1 MNFLNNLLNRNT
13 TETTVAE
20 PIKAEAVKSISTIT
34 PGDWFT
40 SKEHYLE
47 FRAAF
52 KAYASD
58 KNHKYGLRPC
68 HFIIYAIL
76 RNRDWRDGWTIP
88 THPGK
93 KVENQA
99 KLSEAWNTIKAPW
112 SEEHILKPFGDT
124 ITTEMLIAL
133 RENLDEYRNQK

>member
-1 MNFLNNLLNRNT
+1 MNFLNNLINKT
-13 TETTVAE
+13 KTEVKITKVQE
-20 PIKAEAVKSISTIT
+20 VEAPSISTVT
-34 PGDWFT
+34 PGEWFT

-52 KAYASD
+52 KKYASD
-58 KNHKYGLRPC
+58 KNNKYGLRPV

-88 THPGK
+88 EHPGK
-93 KVENQA
+93 KIENRA
-99 KLSEAWNTIKAPW
+99 KLSEAFNAIKSPW
-112 SEEHILKPFGDT
+112 SEEHVLKPFDGT

-133 RENLDEYRNQK
+133 RENLDEYRK

>member
-1 MNFLNNLLNRNT
+1 MNFLNNLINKT
-13 TETTVAE
+13 KTEVKITKVQE
-20 PIKAEAVKSISTIT
+20 VEAPSISTVT
-34 PGDWFT
+34 PGEWFT

-52 KAYASD
+52 KKYASD
-58 KNHKYGLRPC
+58 KNNKYGLRPV

-88 THPGK
+88 EHPGK
-93 KVENQA
+93 KMENRA
-99 KLSEAWNTIKAPW
+99 KLSEAFNAIKSPW
-112 SEEHILKPFGDT
+112 SEEHVLKPFDGT

-133 RENLDEYRNQK
+133 RENLDEYRK

>member
-1 MNFLNNLLNRNT
+1 MQLLKTLFKNNNT
-13 TETTVAE
+13 TAVAAPVKEEATTPLTTV
-20 PIKAEAVKSISTIT
+20 T
-34 PGDWFT
+34 PGEWFT

-52 KAYASD
+52 KKYASD
-58 KNHKYGLRPC
+58 KNNKYGLRPV

-88 THPGK
+88 EHPGK
-93 KVENQA
+93 KIENRA
-99 KLSEAWNTIKAPW
+99 KLSEAFNAIKSPW
-112 SEEHILKPFGDT
+112 SEEHVLKPFDGT

-133 RENLDEYRNQK
+133 RENLDEYRK